1 LQKLSEIAPES
12 DEIFR
17 EMGMIYFNEKQD
29 METARRMF
37 ARSLSLNPNQ
47 PGIAMLMT
55 QQPQRVEGPQM
66 PGLFPA
72 IPEAPLPQLPEV
84 PTLPRP

>member
-1 LQKLSEIAPES
+1 MS

-29 METARRMF
+29 MVTARTMF

-55 QQPQRVEGPQM
+55 QQPHRMEVPPM
-66 PGLFPA
+66 PGLLLPMPEPA
-72 IPEAPLPQLPEV
+72 LPQLPEI
-84 PTLPRP
+84 PTLPGP